1 MRTVSLIP
9 LFLFWEASKETGL
22 VFLARGFKGNSVP
35 LTRGV
40 QRGSSPLAGRIQRN
54 LGFVAGVS
62 KGGRAPIG
70 TRSCLQG
77 LVCYTF
83 CGRGR
88 RRGLATG
95 QRKGHSAT
103 PGQAGFAGLLPEK
116 AGAFEKQSPP
126 GRQRLCA
133 LGWSEA
139 EEKRAQPGRRWYI
152 KSSRPSLK
160 NSRTPSLVFPFFS
173 KCFAPEN
180 AKCVIARKRPSRFL
194 EDLDSPDRAKSGSPD
209 MRNGAFSSYPIP
221 QD

>member
-22 VFLARGFKGNSVP
+22 AFLARGFKGNSVP

-40 QRGSSPLAGRIQRN
+40 QRGSSPPAGRIQRN

-62 KGGRAPIG
+62 KGGRAPLG

-95 QRKGHSAT
+95 QRKGLSAT
-103 PGQAGFAGLLPEK
+103 PGQAGFAGLL
-116 AGAFEKQSPP
+116 A
-126 GRQRLCA
+126 
-133 LGWSEA
+133 
-139 EEKRAQPGRRWYI
+139 
-152 KSSRPSLK
+152 
-160 NSRTPSLVFPFFS
+160 
-173 KCFAPEN
+173 EN
-180 AKCVIARKRPSRFL
+180 ARLVRSKARLADKGCVRLDGAKRKKSVRSR
-194 EDLDSPDRAKSGSPD
+194 AAG
-209 MRNGAFSSYPIP
+209 GI
-221 QD
+221 

>member
-22 VFLARGFKGNSVP
+22 AFLARGFKGNSVP

-40 QRGSSPLAGRIQRN
+40 QRGSSPPAGRIQRN

-62 KGGRAPIG
+62 KGGRAPLG

-95 QRKGHSAT
+95 QRKDLSAT
-103 PGQAGFAGLLPEK
+103 QDRRGLQGGCPKTQGLMRSK
-116 AGAFEKQSPP
+116 ARLADRGCVRLDGA
-126 GRQRLCA
+126 
-133 LGWSEA
+133 
-139 EEKRAQPGRRWYI
+139 KRK
-152 KSSRPSLK
+152 KSVRSR
-160 NSRTPSLVFPFFS
+160 
-173 KCFAPEN
+173 A
-180 AKCVIARKRPSRFL
+180 ADGI
-194 EDLDSPDRAKSGSPD
+194 
-209 MRNGAFSSYPIP
+209 
-221 QD
+221 